1 MKCTDVTLISLKV
14 TKVSYLIENE
24 ICKNLQELFWVNLV
38 TNLMST
44 SQQRQIRICSGGLS

>member
-38 TNLMST
+38 TNLMTT